1 MTLNR
6 EQSLNL
12 GENSSLFIRD
22 LNETQLSQM
31 TRGSAEKDYKE

>member
-12 GENSSLFIRD
+12 GENSSLFMRD
-22 LNETQLSQM
+22 LNETQLSHI